1 MKSLSPEVQS
11 DPTKQLEEV
20 DVKVVTPRHHLD
32 ILAWP
37 GETVLSYIH
46 EEDPARKGFE
56 FVVKKVTA
64 GVDTVIDPKEAHL
77 LPHGKVHFAAMAP
90 YRGCIWTG
98 DTPEEAIGS
107 MLHGYAELAR
117 KGNIDPNHP
126 NDTGS
131 PPIQHAIHT
140 LTERLLWQVER
151 RKEHLG
157 MADEHSPHEL
167 RGEGTPKSSTEAE
180 GFYNQ
185 ALSDIARDNEIISSM
200 ATSIAAL
207 ARVKDL

>member
-1 MKSLSPEVQS
+1 MKSLSPEARADLLNQVREIES
-11 DPTKQLEEV
+11 K
-20 DVKVVTPRHHLD
+20 KVTPRHHHD

-37 GETVLSYIH
+37 GETVLSHIH
-46 EEDPARKGFE
+46 EEDPAKKGFE
-56 FVVKKVTA
+56 FVVKKVIA

-90 YRGCIWTG
+90 YRGCVWTG
-98 DTPEEAIGS
+98 ETTEEAIGG

-117 KGNIDPNHP
+117 KGNIDPSHP
-126 NDTGS
+126 NDKGS

-157 MADEHSPHEL
+157 MADEYSHPGMKVSEEDSE
-167 RGEGTPKSSTEAE
+167 R
-180 GFYNQ
+180 FYYQ
-185 ALSDIARDNEIISSM
+185 ALSDIARDNEIISALS
-200 ATSIAAL
+200 TSIAAL

>member
-1 MKSLSPEVQS
+1 MKSLTPEVRA
-11 DPTKQLEEV
+11 DLLKQVEEREA
-20 DVKVVTPRHHLD
+20 KKITPRHHHD

-37 GETVLSYIH
+37 GETVLSHIH
-46 EEDPARKGFE
+46 DEDVSKKGFE
-56 FVVKKVTA
+56 FVVKKVAA

-90 YRGCIWTG
+90 YRACVWTG
-98 DTPEEAIGS
+98 ETPEEALGC
-107 MLHGYAELAR
+107 MLNGYADLAR
-117 KGNIDPNHP
+117 RGSIDPSNP
-126 NDTGS
+126 TAKGS

-157 MADEHSPHEL
+157 MIEEYSPEGL
-167 RGEGTPKSSTEAE
+167 RSEDHPNCSDNVRY
-180 GFYNQ
+180 YNQ
-185 ALSDIARDNEIISSM
+185 AQADVSRDNEIISAM